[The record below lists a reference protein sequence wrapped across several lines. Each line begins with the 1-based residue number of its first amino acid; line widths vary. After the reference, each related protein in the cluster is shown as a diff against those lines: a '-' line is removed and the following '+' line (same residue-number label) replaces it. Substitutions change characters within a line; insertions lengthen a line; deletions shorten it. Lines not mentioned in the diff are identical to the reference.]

1 MSKTGWRSE
10 SSPNRKQLI
19 ELDQLPDLSALSLLL
34 QPPRAN
40 VPSVVVTLPTLAG
53 YDDLF
58 GVAA

>member
-1 MSKTGWRSE
+1 
-10 SSPNRKQLI
+10 LI

-34 QPPRAN
+34 QPPRAD